1 MEKQERTTVGR
12 NQVKTPAA
20 RQGLRIDR
28 RARGSLT
35 GHFRGT
41 SPLARDEVVSLSPR
55 LVGVRTDLLTVRQ
68 MSLVAVGG
76 ASRGDSGNRDRGCVR
91 RSPHGRSV
99 CQQRV
104 Q

>member
-41 SPLARDEVVSLSPR
+41 SPLARDKVVSLSSARRCTSRPLNR
-55 LVGVRTDLLTVRQ
+55 PANVI
-68 MSLVAVGG
+68 SSGG
-76 ASRGDSGNRDRGCVR
+76 RGLAR
-91 RSPHGRSV
+91 R
-99 CQQRV
+99 
-104 Q
+104 